1 MTDRMTALT
10 PEQMRALA
18 DAAANLSVDNDWDAT
33 VIADVMAALRAAA
46 DQQEQHEFAMAKAY
60 MQYKAA
66 AAELDRLRAANE
78 FNMSRLVKHAADE
91 WFDERAPSNV
101 SMDDLNLLVHMITEK
116 LNGGK
121 P

>member
-1 MTDRMTALT
+1 MTAPT
-10 PEQMRALA
+10 PQPVNTE
-18 DAAANLSVDNDWDAT
+18 
-33 VIADVMAALRAAA
+33 ALRRDARILAPGFPSVEKRLNEAA
-46 DQQEQHEFAMAKAY
+46 DEM
-60 MQYKAA
+60 
-66 AAELDRLRAANE
+66 DRLRAVNE
-78 FNMSRLVKHAADE
+78 FGMNSIVKTVADE